1 MKISRSGIDLI
12 TRWEGCKLSAYK
24 DGGGVWTIGYG
35 HTSAAGAPEVKAG
48 LKISLQDAKDIFTRD
63 VVKYEAAVDKAINRP
78 MTQGQF
84 DAMVSLC
91 YNIGPG
97 AFAGSTLV
105 RKFNAGDVAGA
116 KKAFGSWIKDNGKVV
131 KGLQN
136 RRADEQ
142 NHFTL
147 PIPTMGAQP
156 LPHSPAPTTPQI
168 PESPPVAQSGDAKPP
183 MGLAKAFLSLIAFIF
198 AAFKPKG

>member
-1 MKISRSGIDLI
+1 MKISRLGIDLI
-12 TRWEGCKLSAYK
+12 TRWEGCKLDAYK

-35 HTSAAGAPEVKAG
+35 HTSMAGAPEVKKG
-48 LKISLQDAKDIFTRD
+48 LKITLQDAKDIFVRD
-63 VVKYEAAVDKAINRP
+63 IVRYEAAVSKALTRTP
-78 MTQGQF
+78 TQAQF

-116 KKAFGSWIKDNGKVV
+116 HKAFGSWIKDNGKVV

-142 NHFTL
+142 NHFGL
-147 PIPTMGAQP
+147 NVPTMGAQP
-156 LPHSPAPTTPQI
+156 LPKSPVPTMPPITETPSSAN
-168 PESPPVAQSGDAKPP
+168 PEPSV
-183 MGLAKAFLSLIAFIF
+183 GLLKAFLSFLAFLF
-198 AAFKPKG
+198 MPKKG

>member
-12 TRWEGCKLSAYK
+12 TRWEGCKLTAYL

-35 HTSAAGAPEVKAG
+35 HTSAAGAPEVQRG
-48 LKISLQDAKDIFTRD
+48 LKISLQDAKDIFVRD

-105 RKFNAGDVAGA
+105 RKFNAGDIAGA
-116 KKAFGSWIKDNGKVV
+116 KRAFGSWIKDNGKVV

-147 PIPTMGAQP
+147 PIPAMPTMNVEP
-156 LPHSPAPTTPQI
+156 LPQSPAPTVPTT
-168 PESPPVAQSGDAKPP
+168 PESPPVAESKPP
-183 MGLAKAFLSLIAFIF
+183 VGLLKAFLSFLAFLF
-198 AAFKPKG
+198 MPKKG

>member
-12 TRWEGCKLSAYK
+12 TRWEGCKLTAYL

-35 HTSAAGAPEVKAG
+35 HTSAAGAPEVKRG
-48 LKISLQDAKDIFTRD
+48 LKISLQDAKDIFVRD

-105 RKFNAGDVAGA
+105 RKFNAGDIAGA
-116 KKAFGSWIKDNGKVV
+116 KRAFGSWIKDNGKVV

-147 PIPTMGAQP
+147 PIPAMPTMNVEP
-156 LPHSPAPTTPQI
+156 LPQSPAPTVPTT
-168 PESPPVAQSGDAKPP
+168 PESPPVAESKPP
-183 MGLAKAFLSLIAFIF
+183 VGLLKAFLSFLAFLF
-198 AAFKPKG
+198 MPKKG

>member
-12 TRWEGCKLSAYK
+12 TRWEGCKLTAYL

-35 HTSAAGAPEVKAG
+35 HTSAAGAPEVKRG
-48 LKISLQDAKDIFTRD
+48 LKISLQDAKDIFVRD

-105 RKFNAGDVAGA
+105 RKFNAGDIAGA
-116 KKAFGSWIKDNGKVV
+116 KRAFASWVKDNGKVI

-147 PIPTMGAQP
+147 PIPAMPTMNVEP
-156 LPHSPAPTTPQI
+156 LPQSPAPTVPTT
-168 PESPPVAQSGDAKPP
+168 PESPPVAESRPP
-183 MGLAKAFLSLIAFIF
+183 VGLLKAFLSFLAFLF
-198 AAFKPKG
+198 MPKKG

>member
-1 MKISRSGIDLI
+1 MKISRLGIDLI
-12 TRWEGCKLSAYK
+12 TRWEGCKLDAYK

-35 HTSAAGAPEVKAG
+35 HTSMAGAPEVKKG
-48 LKISLQDAKDIFTRD
+48 LKITLQDAKDIFVRD
-63 VVKYEAAVDKAINRP
+63 IVRYEAAVSKALTRTP
-78 MTQGQF
+78 TQAQF

-116 KKAFGSWIKDNGKVV
+116 RKAFGSWIKDNGKVI

-142 NHFTL
+142 NHFGL
-147 PIPTMGAQP
+147 NVPTMGGQP
-156 LPHSPAPTTPQI
+156 LPHSPAPPMPPI
-168 PESPPVAQSGDAKPP
+168 PETPSAANPEAPV
-183 MGLAKAFLSLIAFIF
+183 GLLKALISFLAFLFM
-198 AAFKPKG
+198 PKKG

>member
-12 TRWEGCKLSAYK
+12 TRWEGCKLTAYL

-35 HTSAAGAPEVKAG
+35 HTSAAGAPEVKRG
-48 LKISLQDAKDIFTRD
+48 LKITFQDAKDIFVRD
-63 VVKYEAAVDKAINRP
+63 IVKYETAVDKAINRP

-116 KKAFGSWIKDNGKVV
+116 KRAFGSWIKDNGKVV

-142 NHFTL
+142 NHFDL
-147 PIPTMGAQP
+147 PIPTMTVQSI
-156 LPHSPAPTTPQI
+156 PHSPAPTVHPSH
-168 PESPPVAQSGDAKPP
+168 ESQPVAENKPPV
-183 MGLAKAFLSLIAFIF
+183 GLAKAFLSLIAFIF

>member
-12 TRWEGCKLSAYK
+12 TRWEGCKLTAYK

-48 LKISLQDAKDIFTRD
+48 LKISLPDAKEIFVRD

-105 RKFNAGDVAGA
+105 RKFNAGDIAGA
-116 KKAFGSWIKDNGKVV
+116 KKAFASWVKDNGKVI

-147 PIPTMGAQP
+147 PIPTMGVQP
-156 LPHSPAPTTPQI
+156 LPQSPAPAVPPS
-168 PESPPVAQSGDAKPP
+168 PESPPVAESKPP
-183 MGLAKAFLSLIAFIF
+183 VGLLKAFLSFLAFLF
-198 AAFKPKG
+198 MPKKG